1 MLQKCKAC
9 KNDKVK
15 DLRGSKNLNL
25 LKDERKKLLMRNKFL
40 SNLLQSLGSI
50 HKISESI
57 GYIFRRW
64 TRKWLAWLLFPVKA
78 RKGHGAGLWN
88 LYWRKQASLV
98 YGPISKLNNSTWLG
112 LKYIIQ
118 PNLVIPKAGR
128 SFTSPY
134 HHSANSFRPWILF
147 SFE

>member
-64 TRKWLAWLLFPVKA
+64 TRKWLAWLLFPVEA
-78 RKGHGAGLWN
+78 RKGHGARLWN
-88 LYWRKQASLV
+88 LHWRQQASLV
-98 YGPISKLNNSTWLG
+98 YGPISKLNKGAFTNYVCTFRHLTMYVWTAVLWHE
-112 LKYIIQ
+112 
-118 PNLVIPKAGR
+118 NLERYP
-128 SFTSPY
+128 
-134 HHSANSFRPWILF
+134 
-147 SFE
+147 